1 MDNNFSLNVK
11 DNITNLV
18 KCLENTNTTVNELQ
32 ILDTSF
38 EEWTEL
44 LSKSSK
50 ILGCIYKTY
59 NFSQLLIFKK
69 FIKGLASQINSENP
83 IDSQS
88 KEKLYDYLSKE
99 QNIEFIYTTVRKS
112 LTANS
117 LKCTQLLAII
127 VGEILQKQL
136 EMNIENIT
144 IIDALHSLNDYD
156 LINFYKIYSTIIES
170 GSKKIRLDK
179 LYTILPKNSIQI
191 SINKLVNLQIF
202 LQDTITIH
210 QGFRF
215 GGDEDDPLNTIM
227 NDDEK
232 FLSIYEI
239 SDKLFDLVEKT
250 KGEILFLG

>member
-1 MDNNFSLNVK
+1 
-11 DNITNLV
+11 
-18 KCLENTNTTVNELQ
+18 
-32 ILDTSF
+32 
-38 EEWTEL
+38 
-44 LSKSSK
+44 
-50 ILGCIYKTY
+50 
-59 NFSQLLIFKK
+59 
-69 FIKGLASQINSENP
+69 
-83 IDSQS
+83 
-88 KEKLYDYLSKE
+88 
-99 QNIEFIYTTVRKS
+99 
-112 LTANS
+112 
-117 LKCTQLLAII
+117 
-127 VGEILQKQL
+127 
-136 EMNIENIT
+136 MNIENIT